1 MIFSIYGNL
10 SLIRHLWSFPCSLD
24 FMRKQLS
31 RLFACDNQ
39 EKLLISK
46 KNYCKLLLLV
56 DACLPFIVFYDK
68 QVSNFFL
75 SRQSR
80 SGVYR
85 VVLLR
90 STVSIMGLRSMHHL
104 TLKGISM
111 RFSRRL

>member
-1 MIFSIYGNL
+1 MIFFIYGNL

-39 EKLLISK
+39 EKLLI
-46 KNYCKLLLLV
+46 KLLLLV

-90 STVSIMGLRSMHHL
+90 CTVSIMGLRSMHHL
-104 TLKGISM
+104 TLRGISM